1 MKQETVLLE
10 TGQLEILKPV
20 EQTTIE
26 DMITA
31 LGINT
36 KNCGVLVNGKSA
48 PLSTVIGLEDEVTI
62 IPHLAGG

>member
-1 MKQETVLLE
+1 MKQTCELLQ
-10 TGQLEILKPV
+10 TGQLEVLKPA
-20 EQTTIE
+20 EETTIE

-31 LGINT
+31 LGIST
-36 KNCGVLVNGKSA
+36 ENCGVLVNGKSA